1 MANEIIKRV
10 VISKKTID
18 AVSEDGL
25 YFLRYRIVSEDKS
38 RTSHWSPI
46 YSVDGGGLKT
56 ASSGTSLISLKN
68 EGAEGISIS
77 WGIVDTLKINNYD
90 VYVRYDYGTSSA
102 WNGAT
107 NATATTLTG
116 FQATLVAGTNN
127 VTLTTGN
134 TVNMKV
140 GQSLT
145 YTSGTGAFN
154 AGGVVI
160 TSITGQTTF
169 TVGSLEGDFDPIT
182 GDGIQTPLNHQT
194 PGSITFSAT
203 GGPFVYITTTS
214 STSIILPKYA
224 YSDALGQTNATQIRA
239 AVLAQN
245 YPKPSNLA
253 SFRTVPLKSFLV
265 ESNAFT
271 VV

>member
-1 MANEIIKRV
+1 MANEIIKKV
-10 VISKKTID
+10 VISKKDID
-18 AVSEDGL
+18 AVSDDGL

-56 ASSGTSLISLKN
+56 ASAGTSLISLRN
-68 EGAEGISIS
+68 EGSEGINIS

-90 VYVRYDYGTSSA
+90 VYVRYDYGTSSV

-107 NATATTLTG
+107 NTTATTLTG
-116 FQATLVAGTNN
+116 FVATLTTGTNN

-134 TVNMKV
+134 TVNMRV

-145 YTSGTGAFN
+145 KTSGSGAFN

-169 TVGSLEGDFDPIT
+169 TVGALEGNDNGTQI
-182 GDGIQTPLNHQT
+182 PLNHLT
-194 PGSITFSAT
+194 AGSITFSAT

-224 YSDALGQTNATQIRA
+224 YSDGYGATNATEIRA

-253 SFRTVPLKSFLV
+253 SFRTTPLQSFLV